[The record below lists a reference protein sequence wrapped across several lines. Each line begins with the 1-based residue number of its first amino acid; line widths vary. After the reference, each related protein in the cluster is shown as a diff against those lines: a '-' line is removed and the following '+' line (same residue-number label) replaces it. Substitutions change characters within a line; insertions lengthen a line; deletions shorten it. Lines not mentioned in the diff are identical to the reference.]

1 MPGADVKLG
10 PFTAGLNNVSEIGT
24 IPDNALS
31 DILNFELD
39 IDGSLVS
46 RPAIIA
52 DKASGATFANLT
64 MLGYAVDAN
73 NVTFLVCANATAG
86 NTQMYNVA
94 TQAWTVIWSGLA
106 SGFAQ
111 YNNTLVLTS
120 ASAAGGYWDMGALA
134 FTSTPTMPI
143 AAGIVL
149 YQQRFWAWGVQGT
162 ANATTLWYSNLN
174 VISPPQSIY
183 DWVTTSNFITV
194 SKGDGQ
200 WITALVADVNAL
212 LIFRSGS
219 TWQFTYPG
227 AVANGT
233 LRVLSPTIGAENQF
247 CIVNYENYYLVFSAG
262 FLYQFINYK
271 WYPLN
276 TKKVAFSRAS
286 LANGLQFN
294 IRVSLFSRRAIVW
307 YYGATYVYSIITQTW
322 TRWDSPT
329 THAGHFMMVPASSTT
344 GDFRTALAVTGE
356 NDATKKQ
363 LWRITDSVL
372 QTLVGETM
380 TCTIRTKAYAL
391 NQYGKY
397 KRLFSW
403 SAEIRSSSGVQGSA
417 FPVALSVA
425 SVTWDQMALTT
436 WDVLALGSWDN
447 PLVPAPVY
455 QTNVAFPTATPA
467 DTVVRL
473 LQGFRF
479 LRSYYQLSLTADGT
493 TKTSP
498 ARIYAITLVLAVEAG
513 VSKQVS

>member
-10 PFTAGLNNVSEIGT
+10 PFLQGLNNVSEIGT
-24 IPDNALS
+24 IPDQAVS
-31 DILNFELD
+31 DISNFELD
-39 IDGSLVS
+39 IDGSLVA
-46 RPAIIA
+46 RPAIVA
-52 DKASGATFANLT
+52 DKASGATFANMT
-64 MLGYAVDAN
+64 PLGFAVDAN
-73 NVTFLVCANATAG
+73 GVTFLVVANATAG
-86 NTQMYNVA
+86 NTQLYNVA

-111 YNNTLVLTS
+111 YNNTLVITS
-120 ASAAGGYWDMGALA
+120 ASATGGYWDMGALT
-134 FTSTPTMPI
+134 FTATPLMPI

-183 DWVTTSNFITV
+183 DWAITTNFITV

-200 WITALVADVNAL
+200 WITSLIADVNAL

-276 TKKVAFSRAS
+276 TKKVAFSRAT
-286 LANGLQFN
+286 LVNGTNFN

-322 TRWDSPT
+322 TKWSSPT
-329 THAGHFMMVPASSTT
+329 TNAGHFIMVPASSTT

-356 NDATKKQ
+356 NDPAKKQ

-372 QTLVGETM
+372 QTLTGETM
-380 TCTIRTKAYAL
+380 ICFVQTKAYAL
-391 NQYGKY
+391 NEYGKY

-403 SAEIRSSSGVQGSA
+403 SVEARTSSGLVGNA
-417 FPVALSVA
+417 FPVALSTQ
-425 SVTWDQMALTT
+425 SVTWDQMAATT

-447 PLVPAPVY
+447 PLVPAGVY
-455 QTNVAFPTATPA
+455 VSNVSFPTATPA
-467 DTVVRL
+467 DVVIRL
-473 LQGFRF
+473 LQGYKF
-479 LRSYYQLSLTADGT
+479 LRSYFKLSLTCDGT

-498 ARIYAITLVLAVEAG
+498 ARIYAITLNLAVEAP